1 MNIQLQET
9 FMFIVLFY
17 NNYNFKHLNMQRFLS
32 DVDFIRISQQ
42 LHEFEFLSKKFL
54 IKKQYKLI
62 IALQD
67 L

>member
-9 FMFIVLFY
+9 IMFIVLFY

-42 LHEFEFLSKKFL
+42 LHEFEFHQKSF
-54 IKKQYKLI
+54 
-62 IALQD
+62 
-67 L
+67 